1 MRGRDQPVFPLHA
14 RVSSVMRMSDK
25 VDVHLTRKNRLPVP
39 SRLRNQDQT
48 KEVQARTAATA
59 AGRMVR

>member
-1 MRGRDQPVFPLHA
+1 
-14 RVSSVMRMSDK
+14 MRMSDK